1 MLNPRPHIR
10 PVAITPH
17 HNAWV
22 IDDAL
27 LEPDAWVQRAATHF
41 DAFEEQ
47 PHNAYPGP
55 ELRMPDGVTA
65 ALDAWLAD
73 HLHARMGLAGTV
85 RGHSRLSIAT
95 RAPHDLQPRQWLC
108 HRDRLTDAPGQ
119 RVLATVLYL
128 FRDPALGGTAF
139 FAPRRD
145 GHDTAVLVHESGT
158 LPPEAFTAKYGLAP
172 GYMTASNPW
181 FEKLASIAPRY
192 NRLVAYDGGALW
204 HCSDIAAPDRLAA
217 DPKRGRLTLNGFF
230 VCTPTL

>member
-1 MLNPRPHIR
+1 MLNPKPHIQ
-10 PVAITPH
+10 PVALTPDH
-17 HNAWV
+17 TAWV

-27 LEPDAWVQRAATHF
+27 LDPDAWVQRAATHV

-47 PHNAYPGP
+47 SHNAYPGP

-73 HLHARMGLAGTV
+73 HLHDRIGLATTV

-95 RAPHDLQPRQWLC
+95 RAPSELQPRQWLC
-108 HRDRLTDAPGQ
+108 HRDRLTDSPGQ

-128 FRDPALGGTAF
+128 FRDPTLGGTAF
-139 FAPRRD
+139 FAPRQGER
-145 GHDTAVLVHESGT
+145 DTAVLVHESGA
-158 LPPEAFTAKYGLAP
+158 LPPDAFTAKYGLAP
-172 GYMTASNPW
+172 GYMTATNPW
-181 FEKLASIAPRY
+181 FEKLASIEPRY

-204 HCSDIAAPDRLAA
+204 HCSDIAAPERLSA
-217 DPKRGRLTLNGFF
+217 DPTRGRLTLNGFF

>member
-1 MLNPRPHIR
+1 MLNPKPHIQ
-10 PVAITPH
+10 PVAITPDH
-17 HNAWV
+17 TAWV

-27 LEPDAWVQRAATHF
+27 LDPDAWVQRAATHV
-41 DAFEEQ
+41 DAFQEQ

-73 HLHARMGLAGTV
+73 HLHDRIGLATTV

-95 RAPHDLQPRQWLC
+95 RAPSELQPRQWLC
-108 HRDRLTDAPGQ
+108 HRDRLTDNPGQ

-139 FAPRRD
+139 FAPRR
-145 GHDTAVLVHESGT
+145 GEREIAMLVHESGT
-158 LPPEAFTAKYGLAP
+158 LPPDAFTAKYGLAP
-172 GYMTASNPW
+172 GYMTATNPW
-181 FEKLASIAPRY
+181 FEKLASVEPRY

-204 HCSDIAAPDRLAA
+204 HCSDIAAPERLGA
-217 DPKRGRLTLNGFF
+217 DPTRGRLTLNGFF